1 MNMKKTFRNL
11 GWGVLFAVLLSTG
24 INAQEQAKTD
34 SVKAAAPKAGETTN
48 MMLNASADNG
58 PRVVNIGLPASVGG
72 TVILENGLP
81 VTYDYMG
88 QSPTAL
94 WCQDAGIAKFSVL
107 NVSET
112 AILSSDVVV
121 SGEYVYELW
130 DGQVQRIA

>member
-1 MNMKKTFRNL
+1 LLTFGVTGERIIAQTVGDTTKT
-11 GWGVLFAVLLSTG
+11 
-24 INAQEQAKTD
+24 
-34 SVKAAAPKAGETTN
+34 AAPKADETAN

-94 WCQDAGIAKFSVL
+94 WRQDAGIAKFSVL

-112 AILSSDVVV
+112 AILASDMGV
-121 SGEYVYELW
+121 SVSTFTNHGTDKFKGSFTLDLSGLTLLSLHLV
-130 DGQVQRIA
+130 